1 MGWFMHYCVY
11 STTLRHFYAITLGI
25 LIQLYMFG
33 TSIIHVFIMS
43 TIVFLMMNFLPRKT
57 QASLVMFFVL
67 AYLSAQHIYRM
78 WVNFGGFNLDITTF
92 TMLLICK
99 LSALAFCYKD
109 GAEKDEDLT
118 DEQK

>member
-1 MGWFMHYCVY
+1 MRLQH
-11 STTLRHFYAITLGI
+11 
-25 LIQLYMFG
+25 
-33 TSIIHVFIMS
+33 
-43 TIVFLMMNFLPRKT
+43 NF
-57 QASLVMFFVL
+57 ASLLRNHAWNPNPTLHVRYRHNPRLYHEHNGLFDDELPAQKDPSLSRDVFVL
-67 AYLSAQHIYRM
+67 AYLSSQHIYRM

>member
-1 MGWFMHYCVY
+1 
-11 STTLRHFYAITLGI
+11 
-25 LIQLYMFG
+25 
-33 TSIIHVFIMS
+33 
-43 TIVFLMMNFLPRKT
+43 
-57 QASLVMFFVL
+57 
-67 AYLSAQHIYRM
+67 M